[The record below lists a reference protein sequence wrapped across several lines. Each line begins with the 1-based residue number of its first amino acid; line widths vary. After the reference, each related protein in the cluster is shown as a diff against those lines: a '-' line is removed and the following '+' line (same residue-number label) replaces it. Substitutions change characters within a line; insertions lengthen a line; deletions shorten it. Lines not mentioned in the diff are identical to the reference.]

1 VPSFVQ
7 SLLALP
13 ARTKGVLAVST
24 VAVIGVAFLL
34 LRLASA
40 PSYELLSSGLDPAQ
54 TGKVTAAL
62 DAQGIGYEL
71 RNNGTALAVDKAQV
85 GAARVALATQGVSL
99 SGGQD
104 GYSLFDNQKLGA
116 SQFQQQVTYQ
126 RALEGEIANTIN
138 GVSGVSNAQVQLVLP
153 KDDLFADTAT
163 PATAAVMLGNPAD
176 TLQPGAVNGIAQIVA
191 SSVQGL
197 KSDKVTITDSTGQLL
212 WPAGDATGGAD
223 GSVSAGATK
232 QAAEARFDASMEAR
246 LNAMLA
252 QTLGPGKAQVQ
263 VNADLNVDR
272 ITRHELV
279 YSKKGVPEEQTTD
292 KEKLSGGSVK
302 AGGTAGAGAN
312 IPAYSTGGSAG
323 GAGSKYQHTVKTAK
337 NALNKRI
344 TETDVAPGAI
354 NGLNV
359 ALVLDKSVPA
369 ATANSIKSTV
379 ASAAGINAKRGDV
392 IQLSQYQFAK
402 PATPKAGPVPTS
414 LLGPI
419 KWIGLG
425 LASLVFLFFMRRG
438 LKRREGEAIAKPAWL
453 TEIEEPVSVAA
464 LEGRTQVMEPEVGTI
479 TLPPREPDAGFAK
492 LDQLMEREPERVA
505 AQVRQWMAED

>member
-1 VPSFVQ
+1 VPTFVQ

-24 VAVIGVAFLL
+24 VAVLGVAFLL

-71 RNNGTALAVDKAQV
+71 RNNGTALAVDKSQV

-104 GYSLFDNQKLGA
+104 GFNLFDNQKLGA

-176 TLQPGAVNGIAQIVA
+176 TLQPGAVSGIAQLVA

-212 WPAGDATGGAD
+212 WPQGDAAGGAD
-223 GSVSAGATK
+223 GSTGAGATK
-232 QAAEARFDASMEAR
+232 QTAEARFDATMEAR

-272 ITRHELV
+272 ITRHELT
-279 YSKKGVPEEQTTD
+279 YSKKGVPEELTTD

-302 AGGTAGAGAN
+302 AGGTAGTGAN
-312 IPAYSTGGSAG
+312 IPAYSAGGSAG

-337 NALNKRI
+337 NALDKRI

-369 ATANSIKSTV
+369 ATATSIRNTV

-392 IQLSQYQFAK
+392 IQLSQYAFAK

-414 LLGPI
+414 LLGPL
-419 KWIGLG
+419 KWVGLG
-425 LASLVFLFFMRRG
+425 LASLVFLFFVRRG
-438 LKRREGEAIAKPAWL
+438 LKRREGETIAKPAWL

-464 LEGRTQVMEPEVGTI
+464 LEQRTQIMEPDPAGI
-479 TLPPREPDAGFAK
+479 TLPARAPDANFAQ